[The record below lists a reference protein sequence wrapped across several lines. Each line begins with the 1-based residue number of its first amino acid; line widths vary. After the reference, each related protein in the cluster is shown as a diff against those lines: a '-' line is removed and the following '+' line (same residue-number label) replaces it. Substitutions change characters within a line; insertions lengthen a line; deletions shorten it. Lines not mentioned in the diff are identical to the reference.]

1 LRNKL
6 LKRFGIPNLFFIF
19 VRNNKIMRLYDL
31 ENWCVE
37 QHKNTNHFYDK
48 YLPYQ
53 FHLQMV
59 VQAFE
64 DFKHLLPKDLITT
77 EEEEYHNIWVIKD
90 ITNHTIRMACWGH
103 DLIEDTRT
111 SYNDVQNRLGVY
123 VADIVYAVSNEK
135 GKTRK
140 ERANDKYY
148 EGIRNTKGAVFVKL
162 CDRIANVQYS
172 KMTKSSMFKK
182 YKEETPEFIS
192 RLGFNLELG
201 NGVPSNWDGVENVK
215 YLRPMVDYLVKLFSE
230 E

>member
-1 LRNKL
+1 
-6 LKRFGIPNLFFIF
+6 
-19 VRNNKIMRLYDL
+19 MRLYDL

-77 EEEEYHNIWVIKD
+77 EEEEYQNIWVIKD

-111 SYNDVQNRLGVY
+111 SYNDIQNRLGVY

>member
-1 LRNKL
+1 
-6 LKRFGIPNLFFIF
+6 
-19 VRNNKIMRLYDL
+19 MRLYDL

-77 EEEEYHNIWVIKD
+77 EEEEYQNIWVIKD

>member
-1 LRNKL
+1 
-6 LKRFGIPNLFFIF
+6 
-19 VRNNKIMRLYDL
+19 MRLYDL

-77 EEEEYHNIWVIKD
+77 EEEEYQNIWVIKD

-111 SYNDVQNRLGVY
+111 SYNDIQNRLGVF

>member
-77 EEEEYHNIWVIKD
+77 EEEEYQNIWVIKD